1 MKKSIFKDRRCRIIY
16 AYFECR
22 RKVLLSLFQNIAL
35 SPEIRIEAYK
45 NLIYLPLTSSITKIR
60 NHCSITGRSRA
71 IYRRFGLSRLR
82 FRKLAW
88 SGILHGVKKGSW

>member
-16 AYFECR
+16 AYFESR
-22 RKVLLSLFQNIAL
+22 RKILLSLFQNRTL
-35 SPEIRIEAYK
+35 SPKIRREAYK
-45 NLIYLPLTSSITKIR
+45 SLIYLPVSSSITKRR

-71 IYRRFGLSRLR
+71 IYRNFGLSRLI

-88 SGILHGVKKGSW
+88 IGILNGVKKGSW